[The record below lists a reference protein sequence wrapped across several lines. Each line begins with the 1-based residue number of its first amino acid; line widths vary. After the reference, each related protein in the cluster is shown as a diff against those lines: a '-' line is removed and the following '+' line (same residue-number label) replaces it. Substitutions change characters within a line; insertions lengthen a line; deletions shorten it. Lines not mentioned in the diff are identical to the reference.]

1 MRKPMMALIAGILV
15 VGTSGPALAHHS
27 GVRGV
32 SAEFQGI
39 CLTQQANPSRA
50 ILDGEVFIEESRRDV
65 RRIRVTWKLH
75 ARPRDRSGEWT
86 VVGSHS
92 QTRRSRD
99 GRPILFVQGEEGEPL
114 PPPVDGTRTDH
125 RLVMNAVWVRPH
137 KATKISHTTTVTS
150 FIDETCRIVGSA
162 AARGA

>member
-1 MRKPMMALIAGILV
+1 MRKPVMATIAAILV
-15 VGTSGPALAHHS
+15 AGTSGPALAHHA
-27 GVRGV
+27 GIRGV

-39 CLTQQANPSRA
+39 CLLEANPSRA

-75 ARPRDRSGEWT
+75 ARPRDGSGEWT
-86 VVGSHS
+86 VVDSNS
-92 QTRRSRD
+92 QTRKSRD

-125 RLVMNAVWVRPH
+125 KLVMNAVWVRPH
-137 KATKISHTTTVTS
+137 KPTNINHTTTVAS

-162 AARGA
+162 AAEGA